1 MECIWTG
8 KRWWRDREKGPG
20 KKWVKS
26 VDYGWWEHVHEE
38 LHRRVTMH
46 KEVTCMWSRNGL
58 IPLSEMLGLA
68 SIYWLPRGINQVN
81 QWWPAC
87 KRKL

>member
-46 KEVTCMWSRNGL
+46 KEVTCMWGRNGF
-58 IPLSEMLGLA
+58 IPLSDVGPCKHLLA
-68 SIYWLPRGINQVN
+68 ASRDKSSEPMVASL
-81 QWWPAC
+81 
-87 KRKL
+87 